1 MPLGLS
7 IYMCVCSVSVN
18 KWKSVLNYNVF
29 GTYACLFC
37 DVLYMLIYVTKC
49 KPILKKLL
57 FEQQHIILLL
67 LIIGK
72 L

>member
-1 MPLGLS
+1 MDKVWMPLGLS

-49 KPILKKLL
+49 KPILKK
-57 FEQQHIILLL
+57 II
-67 LIIGK
+67 I
-72 L
+72 